1 MDIKQLIQVG
11 AILAG
16 LAVSSGHLPQI
27 LHTVQVA
34 QLKLTKASQTSS
46 WGQALLLPDS
56 K

>member
-34 QLKLTKASQTSS
+34 QLKLIKASQTSS
-46 WGQALLLPDS
+46 WGQAMLLPES